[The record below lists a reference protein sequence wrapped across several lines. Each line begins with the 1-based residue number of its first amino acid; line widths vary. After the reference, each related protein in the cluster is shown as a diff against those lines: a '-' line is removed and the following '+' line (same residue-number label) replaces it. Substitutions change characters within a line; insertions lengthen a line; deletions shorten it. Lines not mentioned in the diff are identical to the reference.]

1 MKNYYR
7 LNLPQERTKNI
18 ELLTQWTPTP
28 PVDFGFMEPEL
39 VLSDQL
45 LDRFKSI
52 GASVRTV
59 VLFGQRPGSV
69 PVKEQRLIHSDVV
82 NHTGSQWEKITCGIN
97 WEFYSYTVTKF
108 HWWNVSAL
116 PEVWPGGELPEYY
129 NKLNSIQ
136 YGHRLKRGIE
146 GATLLDTVEITHAVP
161 TLVRT
166 DVPHSTEWNTI
177 TEPRLNISV
186 RFYESWRN
194 WEEAVQF
201 FQPLFK
207 ANIDNDTDL

>member
-1 MKNYYR
+1 MKNYYQ
-7 LNLPQERTKNI
+7 LNLPQERTKNT
-18 ELLTQWTPTP
+18 ELLEKWVPTP

-39 VLSDQL
+39 VLSAQL

-82 NHTGSQWEKITCGIN
+82 NDTGSQWEKITCGIN
-97 WEFYSYTVTKF
+97 WEFYAYTVTKF
-108 HWWNVSAL
+108 HWWDTGSL
-116 PEVWPGGELPEYY
+116 TEVWPDGLSDYY

-136 YGHRLKRGIE
+136 YGHRLKRGTD
-146 GATLLDTVEITHAVP
+146 GARLLDTAEITHATP

-166 DVPHSTEWNTI
+166 DIPHSTEWNTV

-186 RFYESWRN
+186 RFSETWHS
-194 WEEAVQF
+194 WEEAVRF
-201 FQPLFK
+201 FRPLIK
-207 ANIDNDTDL
+207 LDVNNDTDL